1 MLPYGSYEAEIIEN
15 SVRDFGT
22 KSAVVLYVRN
32 DDGADGEVLI
42 FLSEK
47 AMGMAR
53 ASLKRCGFDIDTR
66 DLEELANDRK
76 VLAGLRIPEGSLLAA
91 LGGEDLRLL
100 LAFGAQD
107 LGLAKAFGFQNGRP
121 LLALCLHLAG
131 HGAGEVG
138 GRDDVLD
145 LDAGDLGA
153 PG

>member
-53 ASLKRCGFDIDTR
+53 
-66 DLEELANDRK
+66 
-76 VLAGLRIPEGSLLAA
+76 
-91 LGGEDLRLL
+91 
-100 LAFGAQD
+100 
-107 LGLAKAFGFQNGRP
+107 
-121 LLALCLHLAG
+121 
-131 HGAGEVG
+131 
-138 GRDDVLD
+138 
-145 LDAGDLGA
+145 GD
-153 PG
+153 